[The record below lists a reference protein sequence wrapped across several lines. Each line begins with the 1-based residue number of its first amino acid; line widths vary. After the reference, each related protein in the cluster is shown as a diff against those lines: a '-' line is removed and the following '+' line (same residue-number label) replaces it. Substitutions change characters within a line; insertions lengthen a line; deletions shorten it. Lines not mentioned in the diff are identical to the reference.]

1 MDFTQFLSTKRYNKL
16 KNVIEKRRTDLTIV
30 LENIIDPHNI
40 SACLRSCDATGIMTV
55 RLVYDGSQPFPKLSK
70 TSSASANKW
79 VETIKYD
86 TIESCYKDLRAEN
99 FYIFT
104 TALTNESV
112 SLYEV
117 DLTKKIAL
125 VFGNEH
131 TGVSEKATQL
141 ADANYLIPQIGMI
154 QSLNISVACA
164 VSLYEAFRQRNQAK
178 MFENPQLDSNQIYD
192 KLNHWAQR

>member
-1 MDFTQFLSTKRYNKL
+1 MDFTQFLTTKRYNKL

-70 TSSASANKW
+70 TSSASASKW

-86 TIESCYKDLRAEN
+86 TIESCYKDLKDEN
-99 FYIFT
+99 FDIFT
-104 TALTNESV
+104 TAMTNKSV

-192 KLNHWAQR
+192 KLNQWAQR